1 MSTAPP
7 TASELPINKQIT
19 NDLKVAFKAILE
31 KYLEGRTI
39 KEDKIKSWMND
50 ILTDA
55 KEYFIKKYPQY
66 DLFLDVY
73 VYPRNVYFYSK
84 LTSISMPNI
93 DWSDLVEFTDD
104 NSYSVLYFFFYEHVE
119 LNYKLEGYENTLIQK
134 ESETLRKYLED
145 RKFGEECKKYN
156 EYINDD
162 LTSFVLNEEKS
173 AIRCFFLS
181 EIYKNPIKSKYYYKY
196 LSHGKQIH
204 TKIIQAFNNDSLTCY
219 HYLFFFK

>member
-1 MSTAPP
+1 
-7 TASELPINKQIT
+7 
-19 NDLKVAFKAILE
+19 
-31 KYLEGRTI
+31 
-39 KEDKIKSWMND
+39 
-50 ILTDA
+50 
-55 KEYFIKKYPQY
+55 
-66 DLFLDVY
+66 
-73 VYPRNVYFYSK
+73 
-84 LTSISMPNI
+84 MPNI

-156 EYINDD
+156 KYINDD

>member
-55 KEYFIKKYPQY
+55 KEYFIKKYPKY

-73 VYPRNVYFYSK
+73 F
-84 LTSISMPNI
+84 
-93 DWSDLVEFTDD
+93 
-104 NSYSVLYFFFYEHVE
+104 
-119 LNYKLEGYENTLIQK
+119 IQ
-134 ESETLRKYLED
+134 EM
-145 RKFGEECKKYN
+145 F
-156 EYINDD
+156 I
-162 LTSFVLNEEKS
+162 F
-173 AIRCFFLS
+173 
-181 EIYKNPIKSKYYYKY
+181 
-196 LSHGKQIH
+196 
-204 TKIIQAFNNDSLTCY
+204 IQN
-219 HYLFFFK
+219 